1 MPITNFTAVGGTA
14 INVLQAPNVTSR
26 PNMILS
32 GKWGDIWGGKCQR
45 PPSNAM
51 SKKEVHNDQQQGK

>member
-1 MPITNFTAVGGTA
+1 
-14 INVLQAPNVTSR
+14 
-26 PNMILS
+26 MIVS
-32 GKWGDIWGGKCQR
+32 GKWGDIWGGKYQR